1 MYGQKNIKLWKF
13 MFYATLHSAY
23 LKPAKYPLYA
33 DYRR

>member
-1 MYGQKNIKLWKF
+1 
-13 MFYATLHSAY
+13 MFYAILHSAY